1 MGSIPLSSSHT
12 HHITQSDDHPAYQAA
27 EAHNTMDTGKVTAAK
42 SQDYTKTIEAF
53 VTKFKGHV

>member
-1 MGSIPLSSSHT
+1 
-12 HHITQSDDHPAYQAA
+12 
-27 EAHNTMDTGKVTAAK
+27 MDTGKVTAAK